1 MTLSGLERGVASL
14 FLAFVLAI
22 SPLPAS
28 AIGDIAFADAG
39 TPATAAYVADDF
51 DVVQDGVTYT
61 CETAVN
67 GTAEIACIVAESGVT
82 KVSVPSSI
90 EHEGQTY
97 KVTSLRFSGGTS
109 AEDVEQLLLPDTLEK
124 LSGWNFSK
132 FAKVKELRIPGSI
145 KNFSCT
151 L

>member
-28 AIGDIAFADAG
+28 ALGDIAFADAG
-39 TPATAAYVADDF
+39 APATTAYVAEEF
-51 DVVQDGVTYT
+51 NVVQDGVTFT
-61 CETAVN
+61 CETAVD

-90 EHEGQTY
+90 EHKGQTY
-97 KVTSLRFSGGTS
+97 KVTSLRFSGG
-109 AEDVEQLLLPDTLEK
+109 
-124 LSGWNFSK
+124 NFCGGRRAAAPSRHARK
-132 FAKVKELRIPGSI
+132 TQRMEFLQVRQG
-145 KNFSCT
+145 
-151 L
+151 